1 MKNLKKVI
9 ALVAVLALTLS
20 TVALGASYSDVADD
34 SAYSVAVESLSKLG
48 IVTGYEDGTYGP
60 EKAVTRAEMAAL
72 IARIQGYEESAKAN
86 ANTAFTDV
94 PSEYWAS
101 GYIAQAANQGIVNGY
116 GDGTFGPDDTV
127 KYEQA
132 VTMIMRTLGYDPF
145 AANNG
150 GYPTGYLA
158 AAQRY
163 GVTKNVSNA
172 VAGTDANRGTIAQL
186 LYNGIDTAIMA
197 QSKWG
202 SDGKIE
208 YTIYDGSDYY
218 TPYKT
223 LMSENLGVVKLKGT
237 ITKTPY
243 SSTTGTVT
251 INNSERAKVSM
262 TIFDNYDTTNK
273 DFDYSDTAM
282 NNGTVKKDLLVGD
295 SDVCDFLGYRVIAY
309 VVESDN
315 YAGEY
320 EVLSAAKDSATN
332 NEISFTLDKFDSLAS
347 DKLEYF
353 KNDTDR
359 NTTKLNLQKGANTA
373 VVFNNVGGHTASDVF
388 TGKDALV
395 KKDMTAGGMIT
406 LVDNDSTD
414 GYDVIFVEVGST
426 AVVDEVNKTKVT
438 FKEAAAM
445 PQGASLASIDVDD
458 EDDSE
463 AFFFKDGKEI
473 AVTDLKEWDV
483 LTIIAENKN
492 ASYIV
497 AEVIGSPVTG
507 TVSATTSS
515 DTSEGGTA
523 YKIEGTTY
531 DVAAN
536 AYGVSGLEVG
546 DAGIFYIDK
555 YGKIAAFD
563 EDSSVA
569 GSAGNYAYV
578 LKTSFDKDDF
588 DEYTMQF
595 KLVTANGV
603 DTYELA
609 NKVTVSGIAKDTDL
623 ATTKPVKA
631 KATKTTNKLASGAKE
646 KDMKDWADS
655 FKNMLIKYTANSAG
669 EITSITLAGY
679 DDDKFSSVR
688 DEKNAEFDK
697 DLMRIGKQNI
707 DEKATLFLI
716 DTDSDSDCMVG
727 TVADLDDG
735 QSYTSYAA
743 YLDSKGD
750 DANIVVVTG
759 YKAAATSSSAA
770 VIASVGRGQNSD
782 LEDVYVLDYYVNGE
796 LKEGVMTNN
805 DVYTKEGTLSEG
817 DIILVKVS
825 SAGVITGVNVL
836 VDFGKNIRTA
846 TAVDATA
853 KKPNTLKDGAYKYTD
868 GNKLVTVFGYATEY
882 SKGSKTVTMAG
893 DNYKL
898 SNAKNVYVIDPALK
912 NNKVD
917 AGSVGDYTFDTDL
930 MADLNDYKVTLYEGK
945 DKTGKVLGKD
955 ITAADAYAKY
965 ADYVFV
971 REYDNRVEDV
981 VIIKAYSD
989 DYSAESVK
997 KSDDDKKAEEAA
1009 KALAAAKAEYDKA
1022 EKAYDGVALKK
1033 AYDDAKAAYDTAT
1046 DKAAAKNKVVK
1057 AATAWD
1063 TAAKALA
1070 DKAAAVKKLDDKFDD
1085 AKAKTAAADAAKALA
1100 DANALA

>member
-20 TVALGASYSDVADD
+20 TVALGATYSDVADD

-132 VTMIMRTLGYDPF
+132 VTMLMRTLGYDPF

-332 NEISFTLDKFDSLAS
+332 DEISFTLDKYDSLK
-347 DKLEYF
+347 DGKLEYF

-359 NTTKLNLQKGANTA
+359 NTTKLNLQDKENTR
-373 VVFNNVGGHTASDVF
+373 VVFNNVGGKYAYNVF
-388 TGKDALV
+388 GSLV
-395 KKDMTAGGMIT
+395 QKDMTAGGMVT
-406 LVDNDSTD
+406 LIDNDSTD

-445 PQGASLASIDVDD
+445 PQGASLSSIDVDD

-463 AFFFKDGKEI
+463 AFFFFKDGEEI

-483 LTIIAENKN
+483 LTIIAEDKN

-497 AEVIGSPVTG
+497 AEVIGAPVTG

-609 NKVTVSGIAKDTDL
+609 NKVTVNGIASVTDP
-623 ATTKPVKA
+623 ATSVTASKKV
-631 KATKTTNKLASGAKE
+631 TKTTNKLDGTTEAA
-646 KDMKDWADS
+646 MKTWAGS
-655 FKNMLIKYTANSAG
+655 FKDLLIKYTANSSG
-669 EITSITLAGY
+669 EITGITLPGY
-679 DDDKFSSVR
+679 DDDKFSA
-688 DEKNAEFDK
+688 EKSGVKANSDDTKFDL

-707 DEKATLFLI
+707 DEDATLFLI
-716 DTDSDSDCMVG
+716 DTTSDSDCMVG

-735 QSYTSYAA
+735 QSYDSYYAF
-743 YLDSKGD
+743 LDSKGD
-750 DANIVVVTG
+750 DANIIVVTG
-759 YKAAATSSSAA
+759 YKAAATSSAAA
-770 VIASVGRGQNSD
+770 VLASVGRGQNSD
-782 LEDVYVLDYYVNGE
+782 LEDVYVLDYYINGE
-796 LKEGVMTNN
+796 LKEGVLSNS
-805 DVYTKEGTLSEG
+805 DVYTQNSTLSEG
-817 DIILVKVS
+817 DIVLLKVS
-825 SAGVITGVNVL
+825 SAGVVTGINVL
-836 VDFGKNIRTA
+836 VDFNKNIRTA
-846 TAVDATA
+846 TTVDVASA
-853 KKPNTLKDGAYKYTD
+853 KGTLSNGTYKYTNGD
-868 GNKLVTVFGYATEY
+868 LVTVFGYATDY
-882 SKGSKTVTMAG
+882 SKGSKTAVFG
-893 DNYKL
+893 NDSYKL

-917 AGSVGDYTFDTDL
+917 TGSVGDYVYDADL
-930 MADLNDYKVTLYEGK
+930 MADPTANIVTLYEGD
-945 DKTGKVLGKD
+945 DKNGIKL
-955 ITAADAYAKY
+955 TASNAATYYEKW
-965 ADYVFV
+965 ADYLFV
-971 REYDNRVEDV
+971 REYDGKVEDV
-981 VIIKAYSD
+981 VIVKAMSD
-989 DYSAESVK
+989 DYSAEYVVNN
-997 KSDDDKKAEEAA
+997 
-1009 KALAAAKAEYDKA
+1009 ALNT
-1022 EKAYDGVALKK
+1022 
-1033 AYDDAKAAYDTAT
+1033 AKAAYD
-1046 DKAAAKNKVVK
+1046 
-1057 AATAWD
+1057 
-1063 TAAKALA
+1063 
-1070 DKAAAVKKLDDKFDD
+1070 
-1085 AKAKTAAADAAKALA
+1085 AAADAEAAAKAAYDAALAAYNAAGADKAVEQPKVVAAAGAWVTAANDLKAKATALKAAGGADHVSAAQTVVDTATGAKSDA
-1100 DANALA
+1100 DALPKA

>member
-101 GYIAQAANQGIVNGY
+101 GYIAQAANQGVVNGY

-243 SSTTGTVT
+243 SSTATTVT

-262 TIFDNYDTTNK
+262 TIFDNYDSTNK

-309 VVESDN
+309 VAESDN

-320 EVLSAAKDSATN
+320 EVISAAKDSATN
-332 NEISFTLDKFDSLAS
+332 NEISFTLDKYDSLAS

-373 VVFNNVGGHTASDVF
+373 VVFNNVGGYTAGSVF
-388 TGKDALV
+388 GSLV
-395 KKDMTAGGMIT
+395 KKDMTAGGMVT
-406 LVDNDSTD
+406 LIDNDSTD
-414 GYDVIFVEVGST
+414 GYDVIFVEVGAT

-438 FKEAAAM
+438 FKEGAAV
-445 PQGASLASIDVDD
+445 PGNGSLSSIDVDD

-463 AFFFKDGKEI
+463 AFFFFKDGKEI

-483 LTIIAENKN
+483 LTIIAENKS

-531 DVAAN
+531 DVAKN

-609 NKVTVSGIAKDTDL
+609 NKVTVNGIKDQTDTA
-623 ATTKPVKA
+623 ATVTANKKI
-631 KATKTTNKLASGAKE
+631 TKTTNKLDGTTEAA
-646 KDMKDWADS
+646 MRTWAGS
-655 FKNMLIKYTANSAG
+655 FKNLLIKYTANSSG
-669 EITSITLAGY
+669 EITSITLPGY
-679 DDDKFSSVR
+679 DDDKFSA
-688 DEKNAEFDK
+688 EKTSTTDTEFDK

-707 DEKATLFLI
+707 DENATLFLI
-716 DTDSDSDCMVG
+716 DTNSDSDCMVG

-735 QSYTSYAA
+735 QSYASYAA

-750 DANIVVVTG
+750 DANIIVVTG

-782 LEDVYVLDYYVNGE
+782 LEDVFVLDYYINGE
-796 LKEGVMTNN
+796 LKEGVLTNN
-805 DVYTKEGTLSEG
+805 DVYNSNSSALSEG
-817 DIILVKVS
+817 DIVLVKVS
-825 SAGVITGVNVL
+825 SAGVVTGLNML

-846 TAVDATA
+846 TTVSATPA
-853 KKPNTLKDGAYKYTD
+853 GTSAGNYSKYTN
-868 GNKLVTVFGYATEY
+868 GKLTTVFGYAKDF
-882 SKGSKTVTMAG
+882 SKGSKTAVFG
-893 DNYKL
+893 NNDSYKL
-898 SNAKNVYVIDPALK
+898 SNAKNVYIIDPALK

-917 AGSVGDYTFDTDL
+917 TAAVGDYVYDEKL
-930 MADLNDYKVTLYEGK
+930 MADPTANIVTLYEGK
-945 DKTGKVLGKD
+945 DKTGKVIGKD
-955 ITAADAYAKY
+955 ITAAAAYAKY
-965 ADYVFV
+965 ADYLFV
-971 REYDNRVEDV
+971 REYDGKVEDV
-981 VIIKAYSD
+981 VIVKATSD
-989 DYSAESVK
+989 DYSAEYVVNN
-997 KSDDDKKAEEAA
+997 AVNTA
-1009 KALAAAKAEYDKA
+1009 KAAYDKA
-1022 EKAYDGVALKK
+1022 ADAYDEVALKK
-1033 AYDDAKAAYDTAT
+1033 AYTDAKAAFEASKTADNKT
-1046 DKAAAKNKVVK
+1046 AAVNAANAWKKAADALKNAADDLKK
-1057 AATAWD
+1057 AGGDDNTASAQ
-1063 TAAKALA
+1063 TAVDAA
-1070 DKAAAVKKLDDKFDD
+1070 AAAV
-1085 AKAKTAAADAAKALA
+1085 TE
-1100 DANALA
+1100 ANALTVA

>member
-309 VVESDN
+309 VVESDS

-320 EVLSAAKDSATN
+320 EVISAAKDSATN

-347 DKLEYF
+347 GKLEYF

-359 NTTKLNLQKGANTA
+359 NTTKLNLQNGANTA
-373 VVFNNVGGHTASDVF
+373 VVFNNVGGYTASGVF
-388 TGKDALV
+388 TGTSALV
-395 KKDMTAGGMIT
+395 KKDMTAGGMVT
-406 LVDNDSTD
+406 LIDNDSTD

-445 PQGASLASIDVDD
+445 PQGASLSSIDVDD

-463 AFFFKDGKEI
+463 AFFFFKDGKEI

-483 LTIIAENKN
+483 LTVIAENKS

-531 DVAAN
+531 DVAKN

-609 NKVTVSGIAKDTDL
+609 NKVTVNGIASVTDP
-623 ATTKPVKA
+623 ATSVTASKKV
-631 KATKTTNKLASGAKE
+631 TKTTNKLDGTTEPA
-646 KDMKDWADS
+646 MRTWAGS
-655 FKNMLIKYTANSAG
+655 FKNLLIKYTANSSG
-669 EITSITLAGY
+669 EITSITLPGY
-679 DDDKFSSVR
+679 DDDKFSA
-688 DEKNAEFDK
+688 EKTSTTDTEFDK

-707 DEKATLFLI
+707 DENATLFLI
-716 DTDSDSDCMVG
+716 DTTSDSDCMVG

-782 LEDVYVLDYYVNGE
+782 LEDVFVLDYYINGE
-796 LKEGVMTNN
+796 LKEGVLTNN
-805 DVYTKEGTLSEG
+805 DVYNNNSSALSEG
-817 DIILVKVS
+817 DIVLVKVS
-825 SAGVITGVNVL
+825 SAGVITGLDML
-836 VDFGKNIRTA
+836 VDFGGKIRDNSVVYASPEGTA
-846 TAVDATA
+846 SA
-853 KKPNTLKDGAYKYTD
+853 DGSAYKYTN
-868 GNKLVTVFGYATEY
+868 GKLTTVFGYAKNF
-882 SKGSKTVTMAG
+882 SKGSKTAELAG

-917 AGSVGDYTFDTDL
+917 SGSVGDYVYDEKL
-930 MADLNDYKVTLYEGK
+930 MADPTANIVTLYEGK
-945 DKTGKVLGKD
+945 NAGITL
-955 ITAADAYAKY
+955 TAANAATYYEKW
-965 ADYVFV
+965 ADYLFV
-971 REYDNRVEDV
+971 REYDGKVEDV
-981 VIIKAYSD
+981 VIVKAMSD
-989 DYSAESVK
+989 DYSAEYVVNN
-997 KSDDDKKAEEAA
+997 AVNTA
-1009 KALAAAKAEYDKA
+1009 KAAYDKA
-1022 EKAYDGVALKK
+1022 ADAYDEVALKK
-1033 AYDDAKAAYDTAT
+1033 AYTDAKAAFEASKTADNKT
-1046 DKAAAKNKVVK
+1046 AAVNAANAWKKAADALKK
-1057 AATAWD
+1057 AADDLKKAGGADNTASAQ
-1063 TAAKALA
+1063 TAVDAA
-1070 DKAAAVKKLDDKFDD
+1070 AAAV
-1085 AKAKTAAADAAKALA
+1085 TE
-1100 DANALA
+1100 ANALTVA